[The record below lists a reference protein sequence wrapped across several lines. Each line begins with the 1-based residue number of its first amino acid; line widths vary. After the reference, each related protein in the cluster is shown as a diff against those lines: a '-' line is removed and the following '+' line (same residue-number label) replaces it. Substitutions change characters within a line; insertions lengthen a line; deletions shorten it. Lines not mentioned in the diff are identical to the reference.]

1 MDLLSLPWWL
11 LPTVL
16 FVLPVLVA
24 LAVNRW
30 HFHRTGVSQHL
41 VLALF
46 VGACWIAALIV
57 ILQQLR

>member
-30 HFHRTGVSQHL
+30 RFHRTGVSQHL
-41 VLALF
+41 VLGLF

-57 ILQQLR
+57 ILRQLR

>member
-11 LPTVL
+11 LPAAL

-30 HFHRTGVSQHL
+30 RFHRNGVSQHL
-41 VLALF
+41 VLGLF
-46 VGACWIAALIV
+46 VSACWIAAIIV
-57 ILQQLR
+57 ILQEVK

>member
-30 HFHRTGVSQHL
+30 RFHRTGVSQQL
-41 VLALF
+41 VLGLF
-46 VGACWIAALIV
+46 VGAC
-57 ILQQLR
+57 